1 MEFVQA
7 PNTTPAER
15 SVLAGIQIL
24 RVVGG
29 LLVAYYLVD
38 LAGALFN
45 LQLRNPSSELR
56 FTASMSDRIPMG
68 ILGLA
73 LLFLHPRFIRIKAE
87 RILLM
92 VLAWVPLVLAGC
104 YLLLIP
110 VSMNAAARLFR
121 ISSYNLTA
129 QTEEQVKKVRLVLET
144 TLHLPESEQ
153 QNMVNRYNAA
163 NAKTKKPS
171 VDLATFLQ
179 NLKDEVQLQED
190 KLNQER
196 QAVMG
201 RQKKILY
208 GSQFGYF
215 IRSSLGIAALL
226 FLWKSVSWARK
237 GGQKRL
243 GQALATGGRR

>member
-1 MEFVQA
+1 MEFVPA

-15 SVLAGIQIL
+15 SVLAGIQIF
-24 RVVGG
+24 RVMGG

-38 LAGALFN
+38 GLGALFR
-45 LQLRNPSSELR
+45 LQLRDPSSELR

-92 VLAWVPLVLAGC
+92 VLAWLPLVLAGM

-121 ISSYNLTA
+121 MSSYNLTA

-144 TLHLPESEQ
+144 TLHLPEAEQ

-163 NAKTKKPS
+163 NAKKPP
-171 VDLATFLQ
+171 VDLATFLK
-179 NLKDEVQLQED
+179 NLKDEVQIQED

-215 IRSSLGIAALL
+215 LRSSLGIAALL
-226 FLWKSVSWARK
+226 FLWKSIAWARK
-237 GGQKRL
+237 DGQKRL
-243 GQALATGGRR
+243 GQSLASSGRR

>member
-15 SVLAGIQIL
+15 SVLAGIKLL
-24 RVVGG
+24 RIVGG

-38 LAGALFN
+38 GLGALFN
-45 LQLRNPSSELR
+45 LRLRDPSSELR

-92 VLAWVPLVLAGC
+92 ILAWLPLVLAAF

-110 VSMNAAARLFR
+110 ISMNAAARLFR
-121 ISSYNLTA
+121 ASSYNLTA
-129 QTEEQVKKVRLVLET
+129 QSEEQVKKVRLVLET
-144 TLHLPESEQ
+144 TLRLPEVEQ
-153 QNMVNRYNAA
+153 QNMVSRYNAA
-163 NAKTKKPS
+163 NAKKPA
-171 VDLATFLQ
+171 VDLPTFLQ
-179 NLKDEVQLQED
+179 NLKDEVQAQED

-215 IRSSLGIAALL
+215 IRSIIGVAALV
-226 FLWKSVSWARK
+226 FLWTAIDWARK
-237 GGQKRL
+237 EGQKRL
-243 GQALATGGRR
+243 GQSLASSGRR